1 MASINL
7 DEDRLIV
14 LSSTVYG
21 DDSSIVRVFSRALGV
36 VPIWVKM
43 GKTRR
48 SRGEGAKWHPL
59 ALLDARGLNRK
70 GSEGLFRVRTAD
82 RLDLDPGCARG
93 GPHRQG
99 HVSALEGDRER
110 RADERPVE
118 PAQEETIQ
126 AR

>member
-1 MASINL
+1 M
-7 DEDRLIV
+7 

-59 ALLDARGLNRK
+59 ALLDRQGDAVEHRQVP
-70 GSEGLFRVRTAD
+70 EGLAYIFE
-82 RLDLDPGCARG
+82 LDQPHA
-93 GPHRQG
+93 GPPYMI
-99 HVSALEGDRER
+99 SER
-110 RADERPVE
+110 K
-118 PAQEETIQ
+118 
-126 AR
+126 